1 MIHSVLV
8 WLENNVRKPYLEGTY
23 TDTYVVSPVKKLYC
37 EWRKVE

>member
-23 TDTYVVSPVKKLYC
+23 ADTYVALPVKKMYC